1 MKILVD
7 ANLSPIVAERLT
19 EGGYEAAHVRDHDL
33 LAASDDEITG
43 FATGNGWVILSADSD
58 FASILAFSGR
68 VAPSLILMRSA
79 DKLAPAE
86 QAAILLANLP
96 AVIPGLEKG
105 AVVTIARGHLRVRRL
120 PLRQ

>member
-7 ANLSPIVAERLT
+7 ANLSPIVAQRLT

-43 FATGNGWVILSADSD
+43 FATANGWVILSADSD

-96 AVIPGLEKG
+96 AVIPDLEKG